1 MAASIDEMF
10 NAFITYMH
18 FVKEEDFDCMYADL
32 TTALSDRQVDPI
44 EFRRRILEYIEKI
57 VSKAPGCMA
66 ENGIFFRRYQSKL
79 QRTADTLDDDFA

>member
-10 NAFITYMH
+10 NAFITYLH

-32 TTALSDRQVDPI
+32 TTALSDREVDPV

-57 VSKAPGCMA
+57 IREAPGSVA
-66 ENGIFFRRYQSKL
+66 EDGIFFRRYQRKL
-79 QRTADTLDDDFA
+79 QRTADTLEEDFA